1 MNDRSVPPSTPGAL
15 LGAAFSDLAARWPL
29 VLVRMGQK
37 VAVTFLLGIGLAP
50 FFFPIFRYAFQLAA
64 EAGGGTVPD
73 IDPEEITSLFAES
86 LPWFGLGCLTLLLLG
101 TLAGLFSFWVRGGIL
116 AEFASP
122 EPGFSGS
129 RFSAAGRRFF
139 WRVTAINVAFHVTGM
154 VLAAI
159 AGFGLVAVAILL
171 GMVDLAGGDAS
182 ALPIAFVVVAV
193 LLVVILIL
201 PVVAFF
207 HFAEAIAVA
216 ADRSVGEAFA
226 GVFASLRRRPLEIA
240 ATLGGAAVVGLVF
253 FGGMTAFDLVLD
265 RATGGLDGAAAC
277 GTFVA
282 WLAFAAVAFVLG
294 TVFEVWIFA
303 VLVRLAKLGLGLDE
317 PVPPPPSEIPSPVPA
332 FETALEELIPG
343 EDEMAAPLPPTDL
356 PPPPPEPPP
365 LPEEPS
371 ATQRPEPVPSPGTP
385 PPAPLDLEPSPGAG
399 PAGPAPGPDP
409 EPENRS

>member
-1 MNDRSVPPSTPGAL
+1 MNDRSVPPSTPAPL
-15 LGAAFSDLAARWPL
+15 LGAAFSDLGERWPL

-37 VAVTFLLGIGLAP
+37 IGVTLLLGIGLAP
-50 FFFPIFRYAFQLAA
+50 FFFPLFRYAFRVAA

-73 IDPEEITSLFAES
+73 IDPEEITSLFADS

-101 TLAGLFSFWVRGGIL
+101 TLAGFFSFWVRGGIF

-139 WRVTAINVAFHVTGM
+139 WRITGINVAFHVTLM
-154 VLAAI
+154 VLATIFAI
-159 AGFGLVAVAILL
+159 GLVALAVLL
-171 GMVDLAGGDAS
+171 GMVDLAAGEATGLS
-182 ALPIAFVVVAV
+182 VAFVVVSM
-193 LLVVILIL
+193 LLAAIVFL
-201 PVVAFF
+201 PLVAFF

-216 ADRSVGEAFA
+216 GDRSVGESFA
-226 GVFASLRRRPLEIA
+226 GVIASLRRRPLEILASLA
-240 ATLGGAAVVGLVF
+240 AVAVVGILF

-277 GTFVA
+277 GTAIA

-303 VLVRLAKLGLGLDE
+303 VLVRLARLGLGLDE
-317 PVPPPPSEIPSPVPA
+317 PVPPPPTELPSPVPA
-332 FETALEELIPG
+332 FETALEELIPA
-343 EDEMAAPLPPTDL
+343 EDEMTAPPLPADL
-356 PPPPPEPPP
+356 PPPVPDDRSAERLPAAAPSADLEPPP
-365 LPEEPS
+365 
-371 ATQRPEPVPSPGTP
+371 GT
-385 PPAPLDLEPSPGAG
+385 G
-399 PAGPAPGPDP
+399 PAGPPPGTDP